1 MSSNTSLQSQTLL
14 SLEERLR
21 RIHFLLL
28 GDGLEQDEGTAA
40 ERSDSPMAVRLQR
53 LERGMETLSANSSVV
68 QSLFR
73 LREHHVSSVVAG

>member
-1 MSSNTSLQSQTLL
+1 MSSNASLQSQTLL